1 VTDAVTESGT
11 FRRREEVLRV
21 AARLFFV
28 PSPRQR
34 LLLEHQGGSA
44 LRARA
49 TPLRQRGFDP
59 KIRQDPHDALT
70 RLRWLIEKHVM
81 EFAENV
87 IPSALALNESRSL
100 SPERRQAMAAE
111 EAAYQDGVASL
122 IAAGQSDGTI
132 RDDVNPRLVTMAI
145 LGAIN
150 WMYRWYNEGRGG
162 SPRAVARQIATV
174 LTSGLAATPPITDSL
189 LDRLEAQARRISELE
204 ARLAGD

>member
-1 VTDAVTESGT
+1 
-11 FRRREEVLRV
+11 
-21 AARLFFV
+21 
-28 PSPRQR
+28 
-34 LLLEHQGGSA
+34 
-44 LRARA
+44 
-49 TPLRQRGFDP
+49 
-59 KIRQDPHDALT
+59 
-70 RLRWLIEKHVM
+70 M

-122 IAAGQSDGTI
+122 IATGQSEGTI